1 MVLRLAFL
9 LFIESVIILD
19 AAVGQIAAERFN
31 GQPVLFRDTAIML
44 TEQLKMAS
52 DLSNWFN
59 EAAVRVGSA
68 PIDLETLRDNLQ
80 SDIDRQVSIWVHLA
94 HTDTLSLFGTEKEI
108 HAAMEQSY
116 RLFKSNCCEASDNVD
131 A

>member
-1 MVLRLAFL
+1 

-68 PIDLETLRDNLQ
+68 PID
-80 SDIDRQVSIWVHLA
+80 IDRQVSIWVHLA
-94 HTDTLSLFGTEKEI
+94 HTDTLSLFVLAQREMEKLR
-108 HAAMEQSY
+108 SP
-116 RLFKSNCCEASDNVD
+116 LV
-131 A
+131 